1 MYMINKIISE
11 IEESIKVKSDIIN
24 DKSLLLKIERL
35 ANEILTSINNGG
47 KIMFC
52 GNGGSFA
59 DSQHLAAEFVSRLRF
74 DRAPLPSIALGTNS
88 SNITAIANDYGYEE
102 VFSREIIAIGKEGD
116 ILIPISTSGNSKNIL
131 KAIKSAKDKQIK
143 VIGLSGKNG
152 GEMKNLCDLILV
164 PSESTEKI
172 QESHIMI
179 GHIICSIVEYE
190 YFLKDNS
197 ETYVQKNRYRRYAR
211 STTP

>member
-102 VFSREIIAIGKEGD
+102 VFSREIIAIGKKG
-116 ILIPISTSGNSKNIL
+116 I
-131 KAIKSAKDKQIK
+131 
-143 VIGLSGKNG
+143 
-152 GEMKNLCDLILV
+152 
-164 PSESTEKI
+164 
-172 QESHIMI
+172 
-179 GHIICSIVEYE
+179 
-190 YFLKDNS
+190 F
-197 ETYVQKNRYRRYAR
+197 
-211 STTP
+211 

>member
-164 PSESTEKI
+164 PSESTEKFK
-172 QESHIMI
+172 SHI
-179 GHIICSIVEYE
+179 
-190 YFLKDNS
+190 
-197 ETYVQKNRYRRYAR
+197 
-211 STTP
+211 